1 MDWSK
6 LDAGLAGALAGEE
19 APVRFAVFV
28 HLTHGAGPDVL
39 AQLGI
44 EASGEG
50 RVRTANVS
58 AAEVD
63 RLSHQAWVSQLRI
76 STTLNLAGDA

>member
-19 APVRFAVFV
+19 APRRYAVFV
-28 HLTHGAGPDVL
+28 HLADDVAPEVL
-39 AQLGI
+39 AQLGV

-50 RVRTANVS
+50 RVRTATVS
-58 AAEVD
+58 WADVD
-63 RLSHQAWVSQLRI
+63 RLSDQEWVSQLRM
-76 STTLNLAGDA
+76 STTLNLAGEG